1 MHEHNTTP
9 PMLDRYDATH
19 IHTGRWRIALL
30 EARFRT
36 SSRPSADERRL
47 LKNRIASPKAECA
60 NVNAEARV
68 ASHGVKSVPRSSLS
82 NHHCGNRLLGDEI
95 HCSFPDLR

>member
-9 PMLDRYDATH
+9 PTLDRYDATH

-47 LKNRIASPKAECA
+47 LENTFANLKAECA

-68 ASHGVKSVPRSSLS
+68 ASHGVSRCLGGVACQITTVGIGCWATIFTV
-82 NHHCGNRLLGDEI
+82 HLLI
-95 HCSFPDLR
+95 